1 MVKKGVRAMI
11 RTFTAPMPTDKRRP
25 QRRLLSPGFTLS
37 ELVVVILIVSLIILL
52 AGSNLYGLL
61 IKNTFRGQLQE
72 IVSAMQMA
80 GNSAAET
87 GRKYEVI
94 FDLSSQSYLLREI
107 TTPDLFADVL
117 EEEIISL
124 NELGDNCHI
133 AYVIFDDGV
142 YTNQDI
148 AKFRVGRSGWQC
160 GGKIVF
166 TDLSEHPYSIIVGRI
181 SRNITISDGDVDI
194 LLPKSP
200 EEVPF

>member
-1 MVKKGVRAMI
+1 MVKKGVRAMM
-11 RTFTAPMPTDKRRP
+11 RTFSAPMPTDKQRP
-25 QRRLLSPGFTLS
+25 KRRLLLTAFTLA

-94 FDLSSQSYLLREI
+94 FDLSSQSYLLRQI
-107 TTPDLFADVL
+107 TTPDLSADVL
-117 EEEIISL
+117 EEEIIAS
-124 NELGDNCHI
+124 NELGENCHI

-166 TDLSEHPYSIIVGRI
+166 TDASERPYSIIVNRL
-181 SRNITISDGDVDI
+181 SRNITLRDGDVDI